1 MKSVAIKFALLFSFF
16 SWGTGE
22 VYAEVRNALV
32 IGNGDYKQVGA
43 LENPPNDAKLMA
55 ETLRGLDFNVIEVI
69 DASQLQMKRA
79 VRDFGAKLNEAGR
92 DGVGLFYYA
101 GHGVQVNGANYIIPV
116 DAVIDSEGDVDIE
129 SVNANSILS
138 MMEYSNARLS
148 FVVLDACRNN
158 PYSRGF
164 RSATRGLAKMSAPTG
179 SFVAYATSP
188 GDVAVDGKGQN
199 SPYTASLAK
208 HMSEPGVPIEKVFRN
223 VRNEV
228 RSATS
233 NQQTPWESSS
243 LIGDDYYFKTVV
255 EIETTSQ
262 GQEVTVSTTGND
274 GQTSTVTSANANT
287 NTGVATVAQPVVVNT
302 GKDRNIELL
311 FWDSVKDSQN
321 PAVVNAYVNKY
332 PDGIFVELA
341 QLKIAAL
348 GGSTPEKPVA
358 TAQPQTVVVAKPEP
372 EPEVIAKPINLAA
385 VTPNPARAKLDE
397 CEGHFRANRL
407 TSGQGG
413 NALTCYQQVMRIEP
427 GHPDALAGIVKIENK
442 YARWASLALDRN
454 NLQKA
459 EKNIAKLRAMNE
471 EHQQLAALDERFAL
485 SLSAKQAAQQA
496 AQAPKQKPVAQKVAS
511 VEKPKAV
518 KKSKVTEA
526 QRCAAYLDA
535 GVLHGSGADNAW
547 GCYGAMLKE
556 NPNDPSAKDGR
567 ANVELAMYK
576 QFREHINSK
585 SLRAAEK
592 TMRQMRKM
600 NKRSKH
606 YKKMRPLYE
615 ELKMESRW

>member
-1 MKSVAIKFALLFSFF
+1 MKSAAITFALLFSAC
-16 SWGTGE
+16 SWGVGQAF
-22 VYAEVRNALV
+22 AEVRNALV
-32 IGNGDYKQVGA
+32 IGNGNYKQVGA

-92 DGVGLFYYA
+92 EGVGLFYYA

-255 EIETTSQ
+255 EIETTAK
-262 GQEVTVSTTGND
+262 GQEVTVTTTGDD

-287 NTGVATVAQPVVVNT
+287 TSGVATVTQPVVVNAP
-302 GKDRNIELL
+302 KNNNIELL
-311 FWDSVKDSQN
+311 FWDSVKDSNN
-321 PAVVNAYVNKY
+321 PSIVNAYLNKY
-332 PDGIFVELA
+332 PNGIFVELA
-341 QLKIAAL
+341 QLKIQAL
-348 GGSTPEKPVA
+348 GGLDQEQVVA
-358 TAQPQTVVVAKPEP
+358 VAQPQAVVVAEPEP
-372 EPEVIAKPINLAA
+372 EPEPVVPAKPISLAA
-385 VTPNPARAKLDE
+385 VVQNPTRAKLDE
-397 CEGHFRANRL
+397 CEAHFNANRL

-413 NALTCYQQVMRIEP
+413 NALTCYQQVMRLEP

-442 YARWASLALDRN
+442 YARWASLELDRN
-454 NLQKA
+454 NLKKA
-459 EKNIAKLRAMNE
+459 ERNIKKLRAMNE

-485 SLSAKQAAQQA
+485 SVAATQPV
-496 AQAPKQKPVAQKVAS
+496 QAPKPKPVVQKVAA

-518 KKSKVTEA
+518 TKPKATES
-526 QRCAAYLDA
+526 QRCHAYLDA

-547 GCYGAMLKE
+547 GCYGAMLKA
-556 NPNDPSAKDGR
+556 NPNDASAKEGR
-567 ANVELAMYK
+567 ADVEVAMYK
-576 QFREHINSK
+576 EFRKHVKSK

-600 NKRSKH
+600 NKRSEY